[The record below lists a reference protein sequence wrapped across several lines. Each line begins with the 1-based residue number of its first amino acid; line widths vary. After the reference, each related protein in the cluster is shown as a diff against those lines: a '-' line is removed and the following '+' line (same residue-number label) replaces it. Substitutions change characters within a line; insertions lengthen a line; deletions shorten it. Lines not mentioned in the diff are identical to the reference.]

1 MTLTADSPLQRHGA
15 RRCMIAITGG
25 IGSGKSVVSAVLRA
39 IGYEVVDC
47 DTVARGIMDTDPAI
61 HARLCTEIDERAVVD
76 GVVNRRRISRIVF
89 ADADKL
95 ARLNAIVHAA
105 VRRVIEQRAVDTCAA
120 PLFFETAILYAS
132 GFDALADAVWQVT
145 APIDVRVRRVVKRSA
160 LTADEVMARIR
171 AQSAEESA
179 GELAAGKVSI
189 IVNDDTAAI
198 LPQLLE
204 LLRRQGLLRES

>member
-1 MTLTADSPLQRHGA
+1 
-15 RRCMIAITGG
+15 
-25 IGSGKSVVSAVLRA
+25 
-39 IGYEVVDC
+39 
-47 DTVARGIMDTDPAI
+47 MDTDPAI

-105 VRRVIEQRAVDTCAA
+105 VRRVIEQRAVEPCAA

-198 LPQLLE
+198 LPQLSE